1 MCKFV
6 AKLSIFSQPAKK
18 ISIFLSKKSIIPI
31 LFYKKSKSPCIS
43 LAHDR
48 YVSKWSISLC
58 GRMAR
63 IAFPSGV

>member
-31 LFYKKSKSPCIS
+31 LFYKKYKFPFIS
-43 LAHDR
+43 LAYDR
-48 YVSKWSISLC
+48 YASSWSISPC

-63 IAFPSGV
+63 MAFPSGV